1 MSNPLSAKFTLNDL
15 RAARA
20 SGRKVPILTCYDFTM
35 ARLMQQAGVPALLV
49 GDSAGSVVLGHS
61 STIPV
66 SLPFMLELTAAVRRG
81 APNAFLIA
89 DMPFGSYQ
97 ASPAQGVRNVVSMLK
112 FSGCDCVKLEV
123 AASHTTLVSRLAD
136 AGVAVMAHLGLRPQ
150 WVGLLGGYRSQGK
163 TAESA
168 NDIVTAAVQMQKAGA
183 AALLLETVPAQ
194 VAAAVVAATEIPV
207 VGCGAGPACHASVI
221 VTHDALGLTTSRP
234 KFAPLLSQL
243 DGPITAALAEY
254 VRRVGAGEY
263 PGPEHQYEMPPEE
276 KAKFLSQQR
285 R

>member
-1 MSNPLSAKFTLNDL
+1 
-15 RAARA
+15 
-20 SGRKVPILTCYDFTM
+20 
-35 ARLMQQAGVPALLV
+35 
-49 GDSAGSVVLGHS
+49 
-61 STIPV
+61 
-66 SLPFMLELTAAVRRG
+66 
-81 APNAFLIA
+81 
-89 DMPFGSYQ
+89 
-97 ASPAQGVRNVVSMLK
+97 MLK

-123 AASHTTLVSRLAD
+123 AASHATLVSRLAD

-168 NDIVTAAVQMQKAGA
+168 NDIVAAAVQMQKAGA

-221 VTHDALGLTTSRP
+221 VTHDALGLTTARP

-254 VRRVGAGEY
+254 VRRVEAGEY
-263 PGPEHQYEMPPEE
+263 PGQEHQYEMPPEE
-276 KAKFLSQQR
+276 KAKFLGQQR